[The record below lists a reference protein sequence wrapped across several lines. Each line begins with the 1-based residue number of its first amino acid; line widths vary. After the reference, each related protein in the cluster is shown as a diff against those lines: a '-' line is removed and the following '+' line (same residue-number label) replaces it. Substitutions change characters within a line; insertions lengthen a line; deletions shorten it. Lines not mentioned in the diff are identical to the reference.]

1 MTIKEEFEK
10 RIIEIESFYEILE
23 IIEMEKP
30 NISAYNI
37 NEDKD
42 IVLAINN
49 QKIDILRS
57 TAYLLMYNLIESTI
71 YNSIVSVFNEIEDKN
86 LRYFDI
92 IEELRSY

>member
-42 IVLAINN
+42 IILGWCFKKYDTTLDVPI
-49 QKIDILRS
+49 IDIK
-57 TAYLLMYNLIESTI
+57 ES
-71 YNSIVSVFNEIEDKN
+71 
-86 LRYFDI
+86 
-92 IEELRSY
+92 

>member
-37 NEDKD
+37 N
-42 IVLAINN
+42 
-49 QKIDILRS
+49 
-57 TAYLLMYNLIESTI
+57 
-71 YNSIVSVFNEIEDKN
+71 
-86 LRYFDI
+86 YF
-92 IEELRSY
+92 SN